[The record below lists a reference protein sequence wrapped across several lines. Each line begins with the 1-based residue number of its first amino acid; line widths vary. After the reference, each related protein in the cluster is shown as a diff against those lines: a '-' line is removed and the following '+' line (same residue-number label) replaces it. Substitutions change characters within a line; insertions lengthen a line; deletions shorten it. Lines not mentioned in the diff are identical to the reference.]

1 MEIIFKSIHSALR
14 NYMYTP
20 LLWFHCCHQRNL
32 SHGSDLSP
40 FVSITVL
47 HSAPT
52 QPLNSH
58 RRDNSHSFATRYFFQ
73 CDARQI
79 TTTQQREDF
88 RTHISHP
95 PTITALNNK
104 DNYFLTYT
112 HIHQPNFLLRDK
124 RHNYSIELCWL
135 ICSNPSN

>member
-112 HIHQPNFLLRDK
+112 HTILIIIFFL
-124 RHNYSIELCWL
+124 
-135 ICSNPSN
+135 